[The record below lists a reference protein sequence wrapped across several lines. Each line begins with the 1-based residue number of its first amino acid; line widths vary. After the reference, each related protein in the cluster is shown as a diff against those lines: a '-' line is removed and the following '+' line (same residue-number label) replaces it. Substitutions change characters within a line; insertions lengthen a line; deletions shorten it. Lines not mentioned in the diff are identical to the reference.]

1 MFTFCF
7 CHVPASSRNF
17 WSQSQCVIKKNTW
30 FVRIHLLGNQDF
42 SSLLVSVKYNGSTLT
57 GLMLYGNE
65 DD

>member
-1 MFTFCF
+1 MC
-7 CHVPASSRNF
+7 N
-17 WSQSQCVIKKNTW
+17 KKNTW